1 MGDNVGSRALCA
13 YAAAMSLTVPIW
25 ILASATAILAIG
37 VITIALAIRS
47 ALSQLVAQRELA
59 SQLADLAALH
69 ARDLRQSVDDR
80 RRAQACRV
88 FIELDRGDPSG
99 TDLTPWQVTATVH
112 NTSDQPVYDL
122 YVIWQ
127 HGNVRLGR
135 PDRSTRLLP
144 GLDVCFSRGPD
155 TSGDRSSTTTGS
167 PAPDGSTS
175 VLTLATTATTVDPAA
190 VTAFLTF
197 RDTAGI
203 RWTVREDGTLSDI
216 SPASPDI
223 PAAQD

>member
-1 MGDNVGSRALCA
+1 
-13 YAAAMSLTVPIW
+13 MSLTVPIW

-37 VITIALAIRS
+37 VLITAFGIRS
-47 ALSQLVAQRELA
+47 ALSQLVVQREVA
-59 SQLADLAALH
+59 GQLAELVRLH
-69 ARDLRQSVDDR
+69 ARDLRQSVDER

-88 FIELDRGDPSG
+88 FIELDRGGPASG
-99 TDLTPWQVTATVH
+99 DLATWQVTATVH

-135 PDRSTRLLP
+135 PDRSGRLLP
-144 GLDVCFSRGPD
+144 SREVCFSRGPD
-155 TSGDRSSTTTGS
+155 TSRERSSTMDDSQALDGNTG
-167 PAPDGSTS
+167 
-175 VLTLATTATTVDPAA
+175 VLTLAPTATTVDPAA

-197 RDTAGI
+197 RDTAGV

-216 SPASPDI
+216 SPASPDTTA
-223 PAAQD
+223 PQD